1 MVPAVVNEF
10 LSLSDLIFNLTRISE
25 ARRTQTHVTKHAE
38 VALALTTRK
47 IRGNFD
53 GGKIVSR
60 SLPCETI
67 DLLDNFRGSL
77 EPLFINTI

>member
-10 LSLSDLIFNLTRISE
+10 ISLSDLIFNLTRISE
-25 ARRTQTHVTKHAE
+25 ARRTQTDVTKHAE